1 MLYRRNRFL
10 TLEPR
15 QLLCNAIQPY
25 FDYACSAWYTKTK
38 KASNY
43 AKQMYL
49 ALPLIK

>member
-25 FDYACSAWYTKTK
+25 FDYACSAWYTNLTQKLEK
-38 KASNY
+38 LQIMLSKC
-43 AKQMYL
+43 
-49 ALPLIK
+49 I